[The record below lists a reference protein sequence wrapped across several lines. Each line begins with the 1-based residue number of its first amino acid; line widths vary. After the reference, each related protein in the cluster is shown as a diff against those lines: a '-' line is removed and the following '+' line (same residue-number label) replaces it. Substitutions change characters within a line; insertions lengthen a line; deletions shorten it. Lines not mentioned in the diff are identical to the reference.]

1 MEYKI
6 IFEKDSASV
15 KNQKHLKRKVF
26 LTFSRRTV
34 KVEPATCREIDSG
47 VVAFF
52 ASKIKGFP
60 YIYI

>member
-26 LTFSRRTV
+26 LTFSRRIV
-34 KVEPATCREIDSG
+34 KVEPATCREIDSE